1 MDNFFDNF
9 RPIRN
14 TFRKLNLWDVLEK
27 LYKINRRNNKTV
39 LPEIIE
45 FIYLNSII
53 YSPDYINIKLKN
65 PEFEWNKLLRQ
76 SNDFQ
81 SMIDKH
87 IIEKKGFDF
96 LYKFMLNQLKSN
108 TNHYH
113 LHLYRYYYIFSNAVL
128 SEHFF
133 KLKGISFLDFYTC
146 AMWIHSKFDKKTYV
160 IDKSYFLRKANDNT
174 TFSIKNVSQTLDIL
188 STDLHTLK
196 LNLKQQLRYDSN
208 AFITHEYEHIKKP
221 IFESNEKLYC
231 LFPDNLLYQ
240 YTAGIYYIAEVYD
253 YKHKLNN
260 VFGDSFECYV
270 GEVLKK
276 NQSKNMTITKEI
288 SFNRN
293 QNKTSDWI
301 IQDEESVAFIECKT
315 KRLKIISKKY
325 EDISESDISSLVD
338 AIVQVFKVF
347 HHYRNGDIKELKY
360 NSKKLFIPIIVT
372 LEEWF
377 AGFII
382 NDDNIINRVKSNLRI
397 LNIDEKLIDKYKLHV
412 ISISKFETDIQI
424 IKELGFKEYYKRVEN
439 GNLNIDDFETVSFFS
454 KEIDDVIL
462 TPLEKQFLK

>member
-1 MDNFFDNF
+1 MDNFFNNF

-53 YSPDYINIKLKN
+53 YSPDYKNIKLKN

-87 IIEKKGFDF
+87 VIEKKGFDF
-96 LYKFMLNQLKSN
+96 FYKFMLNQLKTN
-108 TNHYH
+108 INHYH

-128 SEHFF
+128 SEHFS

-146 AMWIHSKFDKKTYV
+146 AMWIHSKFDKTYV

-174 TFSIKNVSQTLDIL
+174 TFSIKNVNQTLDIL

-196 LNLKQQLRYDSN
+196 QNLKQQLRYDSST
-208 AFITHEYEHIKKP
+208 FITHEYEHIKKP

-301 IQDEESVAFIECKT
+301 IQDKESVAFIECKT

-382 NDDNIINRVKSNLRI
+382 DDVNIINRVKSNLRI

-424 IKELGFKEYYKRVEN
+424 IKELGFKEYYNRVEN
-439 GNLNIDDFETVSFFS
+439 GNLNIDDFKTVSFFS